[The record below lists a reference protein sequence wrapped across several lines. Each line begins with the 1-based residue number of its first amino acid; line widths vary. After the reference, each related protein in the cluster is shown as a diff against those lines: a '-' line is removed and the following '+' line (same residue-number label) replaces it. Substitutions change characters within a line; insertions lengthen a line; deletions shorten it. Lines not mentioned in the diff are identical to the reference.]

1 MKPSTKPEL
10 ERFVPTKRSRRH
22 RPRPVPRWLKAQA
35 SAEEAVAQR
44 RCMLMLSVL
53 SGEKPVTDAISE
65 AGISRQLY
73 YQLEE
78 KALAGMLRAL
88 SPAAPAEATAQAEVA
103 QLKREVEELHQRVRQ
118 LETQK
123 RRAERLLLLT
133 RKVLPPG
140 PVKLEGR
147 GRPRRSST
155 RAGPK
160 PSPTSP
166 ASTTESPAT
175 ETSTTGPGETTL

>member
-10 ERFVPTKRSRRH
+10 ERFVPTKHTRRH

-35 SAEEAVAQR
+35 SSEEAIAQR
-44 RCMLMLSVL
+44 RCLLMLSVL
-53 SGEKPVTDAISE
+53 SGEKPVTDAIAE

-78 KALAGMLRAL
+78 KALAAMLKAL
-88 SPAAPAEATAQAEVA
+88 SPSAPTEATAQAEVE
-103 QLKREVEELHQRVRQ
+103 QLKRELDELHQRVRQ

-133 RKVLPPG
+133 RKVVQPG
-140 PVKLEGR
+140 PVKVEGR

-155 RAGPK
+155 RAGLK

-166 ASTTESPAT
+166 ASTTASPSS
-175 ETSTTGPGETTL
+175 ETSTTVPGETTL

>member
-1 MKPSTKPEL
+1 MKSSAPVEL
-10 ERFVPTKRSRRH
+10 EKFVPTKHSRRH

-35 SAEEAVAQR
+35 SSEEAVAQR
-44 RCMLMLSVL
+44 RLLLMLSVL
-53 SGEKPVTDAISE
+53 SGEKPVTDAITE

-78 KALAGMLRAL
+78 KALQGMLRAL
-88 SPAAPAEATAQAEVA
+88 SPAAPAEATAQAEVE
-103 QLKREVEELHQRVRQ
+103 QLKREVEQLHQRVRQ

-133 RKVLPPG
+133 RKVVTPG

-155 RAGPK
+155 RAGRK
-160 PSPTSP
+160 PSPTSE
-166 ASTTESPAT
+166 ASTTASPSSES
-175 ETSTTGPGETTL
+175 STTGPGGTTL